1 MSDASLDT
9 LIKLL
14 SALPG
19 LGPRSARRAVLHMMT
34 RKESVMRP
42 LARALTE
49 AAEKIVTCDTCGNLD
64 TSSPCRI
71 CEDEARDRT
80 TLCVVE
86 SVADIWAI
94 ERAGNYRGQYHV
106 LGGLLSAIDGIGPQD
121 LGLSALM
128 TRTKDEGFA
137 EVILGLAATV
147 NGQTTTHYIADLLE
161 PLGVQITGLARG
173 IPVGGELDFL
183 DDSTIST
190 AFKSRKSVA

>member
-1 MSDASLDT
+1 MSDASLET

-14 SALPG
+14 SGLPG

-34 RKESVMRP
+34 RKESVMHP
-42 LARALTE
+42 LAKALSE
-49 AAEKIVTCDTCGNLD
+49 AAQKIVTCESCGNLD
-64 TSSPCRI
+64 TISPCQI
-71 CEDEARDRT
+71 CEDMDRDRS

-94 ERAGNYRGQYHV
+94 ERAGNYRGLYHV
-106 LGGLLSAIDGIGPQD
+106 LGGLLSAIDGVGPQD
-121 LGLSALM
+121 LGLDMLAV
-128 TRTKDEGFA
+128 RAREDGFS
-137 EVILGLAATV
+137 EVILALAATV
-147 NGQTTTHYIADLLE
+147 NGQTTTHYIADMLE
-161 PLGVQITGLARG
+161 PSGIQITGLARG